1 MDAER
6 VGKAIAY
13 LRKKVGYTQ
22 RELADR
28 IGVSDKAVSK
38 WERGLGLPDT
48 AIIGKIAILLDSDT
62 DSLLAGDLVHHNHGW
77 TGLLILRDSL
87 YGIKA
92 NTIIYDKPV
101 INFMLSYIMLMG
113 IRDIKIVCGDED
125 KQFIQSVFG
134 NGSKLGL
141 KITYWETIHE
151 EEYVNSTSNV
161 MIVSGMTFIY
171 GVDQTRFFQ
180 KAMIDKTKTTVLS
193 LPKKKID
200 SPARIYYDSDKKVV
214 TSEDGEKLRTQ
225 YDYYQIPIVF
235 CPAHVIGS
243 MKLEENVGDETIPYT
258 QINDEVYTVALDRG
272 FVEIPLNTWDD
283 VMDASSFIKT
293 VQKACG
299 MQIYCIEEIAWR
311 RGMISHDE
319 FIAFGEQMKDTPY
332 GKYILEIAEA
342 KVNGKSV
349 AD

>member
-1 MDAER
+1 
-6 VGKAIAY
+6 
-13 LRKKVGYTQ
+13 
-22 RELADR
+22 
-28 IGVSDKAVSK
+28 
-38 WERGLGLPDT
+38 
-48 AIIGKIAILLDSDT
+48 
-62 DSLLAGDLVHHNHGW
+62 
-77 TGLLILRDSL
+77 
-87 YGIKA
+87 
-92 NTIIYDKPV
+92 
-101 INFMLSYIMLMG
+101 
-113 IRDIKIVCGDED
+113 
-125 KQFIQSVFG
+125 
-134 NGSKLGL
+134 
-141 KITYWETIHE
+141 
-151 EEYVNSTSNV
+151 